1 MSNAEE
7 SALALQLEIGSDLET
22 ENISFPTCL
31 VLNCKIRQLIESENC
46 SVREL
51 ASLITTDPLIT
62 AKLLSVANSRR
73 ASRLDPRI
81 SSIKAAIEMIGFHDT
96 HAIVFVIAMQQ
107 FTKDQ
112 RTFRARRLANE
123 LWLASTNSSCW
134 AFAIAEHQRIC
145 DPANAMS
152 CSIMSTIGQYILI
165 GYLDKYPEILAD
177 GQIMRKIALTLTPI
191 IARKTLNILKV
202 DSRDIPTLDDYT
214 VEKLKPIDTLKKA
227 VIFGDLMN
235 FYPHPFIE
243 DFLAIKRF
251 ELELGGRAD
260 IKQYFQNLEND
271 VMRRKQE
278 LFHSVVEL

>member
-1 MSNAEE
+1 MASAEE
-7 SALALQLEIGSDLET
+7 SALSLQLEIGSDLET

-31 VLNCKIRQLIESENC
+31 VLNCKIRQLIESDNC

-73 ASRLDPRI
+73 QSRLDPRI
-81 SSIKAAIEMIGFHDT
+81 NSIKAAIEMIGFHDT

-107 FTKDQ
+107 FSKDQ
-112 RTFRARRLANE
+112 RTFRTRRIANE

-134 AFAIAEHQRIC
+134 AFAVAEHEKID
-145 DPANAMS
+145 DPGNAMA

-165 GYLDKYPEILAD
+165 GYLDKYPEIMSD
-177 GQIMRKIALTLTPI
+177 NQILRKIALTLAPVIT
-191 IARKTLNILKV
+191 RKTLNILKV
-202 DSRDIPTLDDYT
+202 DSRDIPTMDDYK
-214 VEKLKPIDTLKKA
+214 VELLKPIDSLKKA
-227 VIFGDLMN
+227 VIFGELLN

-243 DFLAIKRF
+243 DFLAVKRF
-251 ELELGGRAD
+251 EMELNGRAD
-260 IKQYFQNLEND
+260 VKQYFQSLESG
-271 VMRRKQE
+271 VLRRKQE